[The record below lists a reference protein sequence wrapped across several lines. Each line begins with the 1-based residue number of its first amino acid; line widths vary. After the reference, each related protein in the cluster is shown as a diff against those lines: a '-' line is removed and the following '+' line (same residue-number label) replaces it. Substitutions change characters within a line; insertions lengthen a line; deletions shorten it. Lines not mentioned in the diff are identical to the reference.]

1 MLVFPEITKTYYKM
15 QVPKAALKTRLF
27 TLLNIHFDKNTKVQK
42 QNDTEVRLSGFRD
55 LLQ

>member
-1 MLVFPEITKTYYKM
+1 M

-27 TLLNIHFDKNTKVQK
+27 TFLNIRFDKNTKVQK

-55 LLQ
+55 LLQYIYSIDIKFS

>member
-1 MLVFPEITKTYYKM
+1 M

-55 LLQ
+55 LLQYICSIDIKFS